1 MAFCIVWPILG
12 LFLVLY
18 LLRQKPDARLANI
31 PIFRYSNLLPDLF
44 NRFIFYPKGV
54 SLIYAGY
61 QKYKNEPFRLLT
73 GDGELL
79 VLPIRYSEE
88 LKHLPPAILNSLD
101 AQYENAL
108 GDFTNILINSYL
120 PSNTVRKRLTPSI
133 DRWTSIKAHQMFV
146 HLIARSTSRILTNS
160 LRRNEQWL
168 EVASN
173 YSVNVGITILL
184 LRPFPHFFRPF
195 VAPFLP
201 SVRQMKKQLRTAKS
215 LFIPIIQERRAAEA
229 AGDPQ
234 YEKPD
239 DFLQWMMDMAEDEQ
253 DLDPE
258 IMAHHNLILTS
269 LAVVHT
275 SSVALCHV
283 LYDLIQHPEYIE
295 PLREEMTR
303 TLSKGW
309 EHANKA
315 SFDAQK
321 RLDSFL
327 RESQRWG
334 PPGELSMHR
343 IVREPLTLSD
353 GLHLPKGIHI
363 CFPSG
368 PVSKDPAFV
377 FNPAVFDGFRW
388 CQDPRDRDVLKFSS
402 LRSSNQIGNEAKTPN
417 GVNLNAT
424 PVTSFISISPANMHF
439 GFGRQACPGRF
450 FAANTIK
457 AILSRLIMEYDFKF
471 ENNQVGWRPA
481 NIGIGEHVFPNTQTV
496 VLLRRR
502 QKCIR
507 S

>member
-1 MAFCIVWPILG
+1 M
-12 LFLVLY
+12 
-18 LLRQKPDARLANI
+18 
-31 PIFRYSNLLPDLF
+31 
-44 NRFIFYPKGV
+44 
-54 SLIYAGY
+54 
-61 QKYKNEPFRLLT
+61 
-73 GDGELL
+73 
-79 VLPIRYSEE
+79 RYSEE

-101 AQYENAL
+101 AQYEVLPSPWGEFMNAL

-133 DRWTSIKAHQMFV
+133 GRITPWIIDELADAFRTVLPECEDRWTSIKAHQMFV

-184 LRPFPHFFRPF
+184 LRPFPHFLRPF

-201 SVRQMKKQLRTAKS
+201 SVRQMKKHLRTAKS

-295 PLREEMTR
+295 PLREEMAR

-334 PPGELSMHR
+334 PPVNTVF
-343 IVREPLTLSD
+343 I
-353 GLHLPKGIHI
+353 
-363 CFPSG
+363 FQ
-368 PVSKDPAFV
+368 KDPK
-377 FNPAVFDGFRW
+377 
-388 CQDPRDRDVLKFSS
+388 DRDVLKVSS
-402 LRSSNQIGNEAKTPN
+402 LRSSNQIGNEAKTPS
-417 GVNLNAT
+417 GVDSNAT
-424 PVTSFISISPANMHF
+424 PVTSFISISPSNMHF

-457 AILSRLIMEYDFKF
+457 AIVSRLIMEYDFKF
-471 ENNQVGWRPA
+471 EKNQVGWRPA

-502 QKCIR
+502 QKGI
-507 S
+507 